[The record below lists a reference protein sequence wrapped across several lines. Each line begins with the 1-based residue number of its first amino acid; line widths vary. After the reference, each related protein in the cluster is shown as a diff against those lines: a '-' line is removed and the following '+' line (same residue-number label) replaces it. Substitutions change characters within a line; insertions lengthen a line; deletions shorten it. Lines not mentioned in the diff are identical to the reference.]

1 MAMSDPISDMLTRIR
16 NAAKAKYK
24 SVNIPGAVLKF
35 SLAQVLKDEG
45 YIKAFKSINDK
56 KQGILKI
63 YLKYDR
69 ENRSAIRGLKRIS
82 KPSRRV
88 YVKSKNIEPVLN
100 GLGIAVLSTSKGIL
114 TDKTARTENLGG
126 EVLCSV
132 W

>member
-1 MAMSDPISDMLTRIR
+1 MAISDPISDMLTRIR

-24 SVNIPGAVLKF
+24 SVNIPGSALKL
-35 SLAQVLKDEG
+35 SLAKVLKDEG
-45 YIKAFKSINDK
+45 YVNDYKFIKDN

-69 ENRSAIRGLKRIS
+69 ESRSAIRGLKRIS

-88 YVKSKNIEPVLN
+88 YVKSKDISPVMN
-100 GLGIAVLSTSKGIL
+100 GLGIAILSTSKGML
-114 TDKTARTENLGG
+114 TDKTARAGNLGG
-126 EVLCSV
+126 EILCNV